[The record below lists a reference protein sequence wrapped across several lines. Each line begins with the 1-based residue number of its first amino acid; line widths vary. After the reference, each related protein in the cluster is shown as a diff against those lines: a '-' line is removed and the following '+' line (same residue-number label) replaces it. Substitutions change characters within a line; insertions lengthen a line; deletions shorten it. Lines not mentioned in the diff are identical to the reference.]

1 MNVLIKKIKE
11 FVDNCSIK
19 KSIGKDFQ
27 YFLDEVTFINWFRVK
42 IFGSVAVFLFIAL
55 VFVDIV
61 NLNHENWD
69 VSIGYSIL
77 FFSHI
82 SISLFLSV
90 TIGFI
95 WFKKIQT
102 IKQIS
107 RYHNK
112 LLIIILFFCMG
123 NIVAIATGDV
133 LINGT
138 VAAYIGAIFFVAAMY
153 IMTNVLCFMLFGLNF
168 FFMFYMLS
176 WVEKTNGMDLT
187 IQNINIL
194 TFTVFAILL
203 SRMIYYT
210 HGRDYKNRSIIKSQK
225 KELEKSEEKFRTAFT
240 TSPNVI
246 TLTSVENGTYVDINN
261 TFTKLL
267 GYSPE
272 DIIGKSAVE
281 LNIWHDPKDR
291 EYLVTGLKNSGVV
304 DNLEAKFIGKDGQ
317 TITGLMS
324 ARILDVENAN
334 YLLAV
339 TQDITGLKKAEKAMR
354 LMKYGVDRASDCIFW
369 MNSNA
374 RFIYVNNSACD
385 LLGYTHEEL
394 LSMNLKQVDPKV
406 SLNAWQDR
414 LSELKDIKSS
424 RFESQHLAK
433 DGKLIP
439 VEVTSS
445 YMVFEGEEGIF
456 SFARDISERKQA
468 EKDKAR
474 TQKIISEQKKL
485 ALVGQI
491 AGKMAH
497 DFNNVLAVIM
507 GNAQLA
513 LINSKEAATIKALE
527 LIFNQT
533 VRGKNLTKN
542 LVAFA
547 KDQEP
552 KQEFFRLN
560 EKIDLV
566 LNLLKKDLQEIE
578 LISENISGTPELL
591 ADSGMI
597 EHALVNLLQNSIHA
611 TSMIEKPRII
621 IRTFHKDKDIY
632 IEIEDNGCGIPEEAL
647 GRIYEPAFTMKGSND
662 TTNSYK
668 PDIKGTGYG
677 MANVKK
683 YIEQHKGTI
692 VIDSKVGKGT
702 KITISLPV
710 ITKELTEKEIIEIKK
725 ETFCFEKYILLVE
738 DELAISDVQYK
749 ILTHE
754 PCNHK
759 VDIAATGQMAVD
771 LFDRNKYD
779 FVSLDYILPGELD
792 GMDVYNHIRR
802 KNNTIPILFVSGNLD
817 FLESIKDL
825 KHKDPCVEHVSKPC
839 QNKDYVRAIND
850 LLGEI

>member
-61 NLNHENWD
+61 NLNHENRD

-168 FFMFYMLS
+168 FFMIYMLD

-225 KELEKSEEKFRTAFT
+225 KELEKSEEKFRAAFT

-281 LNIWHDPKDR
+281 LNIWHDPK
-291 EYLVTGLKNSGVV
+291 ECPFYL
-304 DNLEAKFIGKDGQ
+304 
-317 TITGLMS
+317 
-324 ARILDVENAN
+324 
-334 YLLAV
+334 
-339 TQDITGLKKAEKAMR
+339 
-354 LMKYGVDRASDCIFW
+354 C
-369 MNSNA
+369 
-374 RFIYVNNSACD
+374 
-385 LLGYTHEEL
+385 
-394 LSMNLKQVDPKV
+394 
-406 SLNAWQDR
+406 
-414 LSELKDIKSS
+414 
-424 RFESQHLAK
+424 
-433 DGKLIP
+433 
-439 VEVTSS
+439 
-445 YMVFEGEEGIF
+445 
-456 SFARDISERKQA
+456 
-468 EKDKAR
+468 
-474 TQKIISEQKKL
+474 
-485 ALVGQI
+485 
-491 AGKMAH
+491 
-497 DFNNVLAVIM
+497 
-507 GNAQLA
+507 
-513 LINSKEAATIKALE
+513 
-527 LIFNQT
+527 
-533 VRGKNLTKN
+533 
-542 LVAFA
+542 
-547 KDQEP
+547 
-552 KQEFFRLN
+552 
-560 EKIDLV
+560 
-566 LNLLKKDLQEIE
+566 
-578 LISENISGTPELL
+578 
-591 ADSGMI
+591 
-597 EHALVNLLQNSIHA
+597 
-611 TSMIEKPRII
+611 
-621 IRTFHKDKDIY
+621 
-632 IEIEDNGCGIPEEAL
+632 
-647 GRIYEPAFTMKGSND
+647 
-662 TTNSYK
+662 
-668 PDIKGTGYG
+668 
-677 MANVKK
+677 
-683 YIEQHKGTI
+683 
-692 VIDSKVGKGT
+692 
-702 KITISLPV
+702 
-710 ITKELTEKEIIEIKK
+710 
-725 ETFCFEKYILLVE
+725 
-738 DELAISDVQYK
+738 
-749 ILTHE
+749 
-754 PCNHK
+754 
-759 VDIAATGQMAVD
+759 
-771 LFDRNKYD
+771 
-779 FVSLDYILPGELD
+779 
-792 GMDVYNHIRR
+792 
-802 KNNTIPILFVSGNLD
+802 
-817 FLESIKDL
+817 
-825 KHKDPCVEHVSKPC
+825 
-839 QNKDYVRAIND
+839 
-850 LLGEI
+850 